1 MKKKTAIVIFLCF
14 VCVAVIGIC
23 AMAGIS
29 KWQEYQTAQQ
39 RQQQLDAY
47 VNELGSAFD
56 DLYAVETGLLENM
69 AQQSTAGVS
78 NRDILLNAIEA
89 VGEPMDKLASAQAPE
104 EVADAQRHFATAAES
119 CHTMSEQLTAL
130 LQEDTQNPEQLR
142 DTCSHKFRD
151 ARDISQFA
159 VKFYQLMQGQFHP
172 YDKHKF
178 GVALP
183 AEPNVDRICQIIRQ
197 RQYKALCINDGD
209 MADFAGCRDRI
220 NAAFADALPNKSS
233 FER

>member
-56 DLYAVETGLLENM
+56 DLYAVETGLLEDM

-142 DTCSHKFRD
+142 DTLIDLLPEAID
-151 ARDISQFA
+151 AVDQVRYGIQVLEEHDAITLPDSA
-159 VKFYQLMQGQFHP
+159 VQLEQSLDSLM
-172 YDKHKF
+172 
-178 GVALP
+178 
-183 AEPNVDRICQIIRQ
+183 
-197 RQYKALCINDGD
+197 NDGID
-209 MADFAGCRDRI
+209 SM
-220 NAAFADALPNKSS
+220 LTQK
-233 FER
+233 

>member
-23 AMAGIS
+23 SMAGIS

-142 DTCSHKFRD
+142 DTLIDLLPEAID
-151 ARDISQFA
+151 AVDQVRYGIQVLEEHDAITLPDSA
-159 VKFYQLMQGQFHP
+159 VQLEQSLDSLM
-172 YDKHKF
+172 
-178 GVALP
+178 
-183 AEPNVDRICQIIRQ
+183 
-197 RQYKALCINDGD
+197 NDGID
-209 MADFAGCRDRI
+209 SM
-220 NAAFADALPNKSS
+220 LTQK
-233 FER
+233 

>member
-1 MKKKTAIVIFLCF
+1 MKKKTAMVIFLCF

-56 DLYAVETGLLENM
+56 DLYAVETGLLEDM

-89 VGEPMDKLASAQAPE
+89 VGKPMDKLASAQAPE

-119 CHTMSEQLTAL
+119 CHTMSDQLTAL
-130 LQEDTQNPEQLR
+130 LQDDTQNPEQLR
-142 DTCSHKFRD
+142 DTLIDLLPEAID
-151 ARDISQFA
+151 AVDQVRYGIQVLEEHDAITLPDSA
-159 VKFYQLMQGQFHP
+159 VQLEQSLDSLM
-172 YDKHKF
+172 
-178 GVALP
+178 
-183 AEPNVDRICQIIRQ
+183 
-197 RQYKALCINDGD
+197 NDGID
-209 MADFAGCRDRI
+209 SM
-220 NAAFADALPNKSS
+220 LTQK
-233 FER
+233 

>member
-89 VGEPMDKLASAQAPE
+89 VGKPMDQLAYAQAPE

-142 DTCSHKFRD
+142 DTLIDLLPEAID
-151 ARDISQFA
+151 AVDQVRYGIQVLEEHDAITLPDSA
-159 VKFYQLMQGQFHP
+159 VQLEQSLDSLM
-172 YDKHKF
+172 
-178 GVALP
+178 
-183 AEPNVDRICQIIRQ
+183 
-197 RQYKALCINDGD
+197 NDGID
-209 MADFAGCRDRI
+209 SM
-220 NAAFADALPNKSS
+220 LTQK
-233 FER
+233 

>member
-1 MKKKTAIVIFLCF
+1 MKKKTAMVIFLCF

-23 AMAGIS
+23 AMAGSS

-56 DLYAVETGLLENM
+56 DLYAVETGLLEDM

-89 VGEPMDKLASAQAPE
+89 VGKPMDKLASAQAPE

-119 CHTMSEQLTAL
+119 CHTMSDQLTAL
-130 LQEDTQNPEQLR
+130 LQDDTQNPEQLR
-142 DTCSHKFRD
+142 DTLIDLLPEAID
-151 ARDISQFA
+151 AVDQVRYGIQVLEEHDAITLPDSA
-159 VKFYQLMQGQFHP
+159 VQLEQSLDSLM
-172 YDKHKF
+172 
-178 GVALP
+178 
-183 AEPNVDRICQIIRQ
+183 
-197 RQYKALCINDGD
+197 NDGID
-209 MADFAGCRDRI
+209 SM
-220 NAAFADALPNKSS
+220 LTQK
-233 FER
+233 

>member
-1 MKKKTAIVIFLCF
+1 MKKKTAMVIFLCF

-56 DLYAVETGLLENM
+56 DLYAVETGLLEDM

-89 VGEPMDKLASAQAPE
+89 VGKPMDQLASAQAPE

-119 CHTMSEQLTAL
+119 CHTMSDQLTAL
-130 LQEDTQNPEQLR
+130 LRDDTQNPEQLR
-142 DTCSHKFRD
+142 DTLIDLLPEAID
-151 ARDISQFA
+151 AVDQVRYGIQVLEEHDAITLPDSA
-159 VKFYQLMQGQFHP
+159 VQLEQSLDSLM
-172 YDKHKF
+172 
-178 GVALP
+178 
-183 AEPNVDRICQIIRQ
+183 
-197 RQYKALCINDGD
+197 NDGID
-209 MADFAGCRDRI
+209 SM
-220 NAAFADALPNKSS
+220 LTQK
-233 FER
+233 

>member
-130 LQEDTQNPEQLR
+130 LQEDTQNTEQLR
-142 DTCSHKFRD
+142 DTLIDLLPEAID
-151 ARDISQFA
+151 AVDQVRYGIQVLEEHDAITLPDSA
-159 VKFYQLMQGQFHP
+159 VQLEQSLDSLM
-172 YDKHKF
+172 
-178 GVALP
+178 
-183 AEPNVDRICQIIRQ
+183 
-197 RQYKALCINDGD
+197 NDGID
-209 MADFAGCRDRI
+209 SM
-220 NAAFADALPNKSS
+220 LTQK
-233 FER
+233 

>member
-1 MKKKTAIVIFLCF
+1 MKKKTAMVIFLCF

-56 DLYAVETGLLENM
+56 DLYAVETGLLEDM

-104 EVADAQRHFATAAES
+104 EIADAQRHFATAAES
-119 CHTMSEQLTAL
+119 CHTMSDQLTAL
-130 LQEDTQNPEQLR
+130 LQDDTQNPEQLR
-142 DTCSHKFRD
+142 DTLIDLLPEAID
-151 ARDISQFA
+151 AVDQVRYGIQVLEEHDAITLPDSA
-159 VKFYQLMQGQFHP
+159 VQLEQSLDSLM
-172 YDKHKF
+172 
-178 GVALP
+178 
-183 AEPNVDRICQIIRQ
+183 
-197 RQYKALCINDGD
+197 NDGID
-209 MADFAGCRDRI
+209 SM
-220 NAAFADALPNKSS
+220 LTQK
-233 FER
+233 

>member
-89 VGEPMDKLASAQAPE
+89 VGKPMDQLASAQAPE

-142 DTCSHKFRD
+142 DTLIDLLPEAID
-151 ARDISQFA
+151 AVDQVRYGIQVLEEHDAITLPDSA
-159 VKFYQLMQGQFHP
+159 VQLEQSLDSLM
-172 YDKHKF
+172 
-178 GVALP
+178 
-183 AEPNVDRICQIIRQ
+183 
-197 RQYKALCINDGD
+197 NDGID
-209 MADFAGCRDRI
+209 SM
-220 NAAFADALPNKSS
+220 LTQK
-233 FER
+233 